1 MNVRELAHATLD
13 RVMRDKSYSNI
24 AVDTV
29 IKRENLEGKDRSL
42 FCVLVYGVIERKITL
57 DHLIDTLSDL
67 PPEKIELS
75 TRNLI
80 RMGLYQLRFLDRV
93 PDHAAVGETVAL
105 APRRTRGFV
114 NAILRNYLRQKDT
127 LTLPKKEDGIDR
139 ALSVLYSYP
148 EEFCQKLIEEFGA
161 EKAETILAAFEK
173 TPPLT
178 LRTNTLKTSREELLK
193 LLADK
198 EDKGAHYTCAMA
210 LVYPDGRELTA
221 EGYMYGTIIPD
232 ARGEHGFGYDPIFIA
247 EGESRTVA
255 EMTDEEKNAISH
267 RGKALALLFEKI

>member
-1 MNVRELAHATLD
+1 MKLIIASNNKHKIYEIKKILGEKFLDILSMREAGIDHETVEDGTTFMENALKKAREIAEISGCPALADDSGITAHALG
-13 RVMRDKSYSNI
+13 DKPGIYSARFSGQHGND
-24 AVDTV
+24 A
-29 IKRENLEGKDRSL
+29 EN
-42 FCVLVYGVIERKITL
+42 
-57 DHLIDTLSDL
+57 
-67 PPEKIELS
+67 
-75 TRNLI
+75 N
-80 RMGLYQLRFLDRV
+80 
-93 PDHAAVGETVAL
+93 AL
-105 APRRTRGFV
+105 
-114 NAILRNYLRQKDT
+114 
-127 LTLPKKEDGIDR
+127 
-139 ALSVLYSYP
+139 
-148 EEFCQKLIEEFGA
+148 
-161 EKAETILAAFEK
+161 
-173 TPPLT
+173 
-178 LRTNTLKTSREELLK
+178 LLK